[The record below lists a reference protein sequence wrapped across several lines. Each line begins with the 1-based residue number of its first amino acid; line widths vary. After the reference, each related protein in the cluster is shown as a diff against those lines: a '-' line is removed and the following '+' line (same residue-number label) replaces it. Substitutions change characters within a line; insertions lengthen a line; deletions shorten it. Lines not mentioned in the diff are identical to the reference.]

1 MSIENEPERNSL
13 LHRILVSDELIPAES
28 ITVWID
34 PLDATKEYTEGL
46 KQYVTTMVGIG
57 SFYSSLDQGSTDRQI
72 FKKVSAISSILTT
85 FRKESGLTRVGPF
98 LNLFGP
104 GPRFPNSVGPGT
116 DPGSTGSGSSLDRLR
131 LDSVATCEIKP

>member
-1 MSIENEPERNSL
+1 MNQKRNSL

-57 SFYSSLDQGSTDRQI
+57 LFARPPQ
-72 FKKVSAISSILTT
+72 SAHFQPT
-85 FRKESGLTRVGPF
+85 FMVF
-98 LNLFGP
+98 MLNKAVQTL
-104 GPRFPNSVGPGT
+104 
-116 DPGSTGSGSSLDRLR
+116 
-131 LDSVATCEIKP
+131 

>member
-1 MSIENEPERNSL
+1 MVLELRPLPLKCTSSVENEPERNSL

-72 FKKVSAISSILTT
+72 FKTVSAIRSILTT
-85 FRKESGLTRVGPF
+85 FRK
-98 LNLFGP
+98 
-104 GPRFPNSVGPGT
+104 
-116 DPGSTGSGSSLDRLR
+116 
-131 LDSVATCEIKP
+131 

>member
-1 MSIENEPERNSL
+1 MYQCPVSIENEPERNSL

-57 SFYSSLDQGSTDRQI
+57 LFYSSLDHLWTVY
-72 FKKVSAISSILTT
+72 F
-85 FRKESGLTRVGPF
+85 
-98 LNLFGP
+98 
-104 GPRFPNSVGPGT
+104 
-116 DPGSTGSGSSLDRLR
+116 
-131 LDSVATCEIKP
+131 

>member
-1 MSIENEPERNSL
+1 MNQKRNSL

-57 SFYSSLDQGSTDRQI
+57 LFSRLPL
-72 FKKVSAISSILTT
+72 SAHLQ
-85 FRKESGLTRVGPF
+85 
-98 LNLFGP
+98 
-104 GPRFPNSVGPGT
+104 PRFMVFGLNK
-116 DPGSTGSGSSLDRLR
+116 
-131 LDSVATCEIKP
+131 AAEKIKIYCIKK

>member
-1 MSIENEPERNSL
+1 MSVKNEPERNSL

-57 SFYSSLDQGSTDRQI
+57 TFYSSLNRPWT
-72 FKKVSAISSILTT
+72 
-85 FRKESGLTRVGPF
+85 
-98 LNLFGP
+98 
-104 GPRFPNSVGPGT
+104 
-116 DPGSTGSGSSLDRLR
+116 
-131 LDSVATCEIKP
+131 

>member
-1 MSIENEPERNSL
+1 MVLWYHIGIIFKINQKRNSL

-57 SFYSSLDQGSTDRQI
+57 LFSRLPQSADFQPTFMVLGL
-72 FKKVSAISSILTT
+72 KKVPL
-85 FRKESGLTRVGPF
+85 KKQL
-98 LNLFGP
+98 
-104 GPRFPNSVGPGT
+104 
-116 DPGSTGSGSSLDRLR
+116 
-131 LDSVATCEIKP
+131 

>member
-1 MSIENEPERNSL
+1 MVLEQRPLPLKCTPGNENEPERNSL

-57 SFYSSLDQGSTDRQI
+57 SFYSSLDHPWTRPPQDVHVLAVLYFQI
-72 FKKVSAISSILTT
+72 LCSRSET
-85 FRKESGLTRVGPF
+85 PDD
-98 LNLFGP
+98 N
-104 GPRFPNSVGPGT
+104 
-116 DPGSTGSGSSLDRLR
+116 
-131 LDSVATCEIKP
+131 

>member
-1 MSIENEPERNSL
+1 MLYRKKNPKRRLLLIFKLNIGSVLFSRLIMVLRISSVEASSLKMYPVSVENEPERNSL

-57 SFYSSLDQGSTDRQI
+57 SFYS
-72 FKKVSAISSILTT
+72 
-85 FRKESGLTRVGPF
+85 
-98 LNLFGP
+98 
-104 GPRFPNSVGPGT
+104 
-116 DPGSTGSGSSLDRLR
+116 
-131 LDSVATCEIKP
+131 